1 MNSGTYYLYEYKN
14 DKKIRNVGFMKLTQ
28 HYQSCILQLTLRPIP
43 NFDKLTLAL
52 FYNENDHLLS
62 YPLTQLPCQ
71 NHAASARL
79 ALSESDFPGSLTLKE
94 VDGFLLSSSQGQI
107 YAVSVSGIPFHTA
120 KIRQT
125 SETAEGNTES
135 AENEELTENEKPAEN
150 TEPNENAESAENA
163 KLTEN
168 AEPAENAELTEN
180 TKPAENVELTEN
192 AEPTENTKPAENAE
206 ADEVSESSEISAPA
220 ETPMPAEAAADSEVI
235 HMPAQNKK
243 VFPQESVCDA
253 ENSEPQKEP
262 RKNPASSGPTA
273 RKILRSELSVLPR
286 KYWNLANNSFLLHS
300 YHNYKHLL
308 LIEEDGQWWLGVPG
322 IYHPREARAAE
333 LFGFPQFTKSYTD
346 LLDLNKDECNDT
358 EEFGHWCRWLK

>member
-52 FYNENDHLLS
+52 FYNENDQLLS

-125 SETAEGNTES
+125 SKAAEENTKP
-135 AENEELTENEKPAEN
+135 AENEEPAEN
-150 TEPNENAESAENA
+150 TKPNENAESAEN
-163 KLTEN
+163 T
-168 AEPAENAELTEN
+168 
-180 TKPAENVELTEN
+180 ELTEN
-192 AEPTENTKPAENAE
+192 AESAENTKPTENTKPAENAE
-206 ADEVSESSEISAPA
+206 LTENAETAEKAEPAEISEPSEKSEPA
-220 ETPMPAEAAADSEVI
+220 ETPEPAEDAADSEVI

-253 ENSEPQKEP
+253 ENSEPQRET
-262 RKNPASSGPTA
+262 RKNPVSSGPTA

-286 KYWNLANNSFLLHS
+286 KYWNLANNSFLLHG